1 MTDVE
6 AAVADGAPLLFP
18 AHGSNVA
25 HAFEQHW
32 DADALAGAD
41 VVARGRVVQ
50 QRVAPVP
57 METNAIAVVPED
69 DGGYTVWCST
79 QVPFDV
85 RSDLAELLEVDK
97 KRVRIVAPDVGGG
110 FGAKLIVYPEFAV
123 VAAAAKA
130 LGRPVRWAETRS
142 ESMLNLN
149 HGRAQVQHVEIG
161 AKRDGTRGRACASSC
176 SPTWAR
182 IRSGRSC
189 PRPRRRCSPASTRSR
204 VIASRGRSVV
214 TNATPVAAYRGAGRP
229 EATALV
235 ERAMDLIAAELGMD
249 PVDVRRKNMIP
260 ADVFPYTTASG
271 TTYDIGDY
279 ERALDEAL
287 RIADVPRAPGG
298 AGGATGARRP
308 PAPRHRRQ
316 HVRRDHR
323 VRVEGVRLGARC
335 TPTAP

>member
-1 MTDVE
+1 M
-6 AAVADGAPLLFP
+6 
-18 AHGSNVA
+18 
-25 HAFEQHW
+25 
-32 DADALAGAD
+32 
-41 VVARGRVVQ
+41 
-50 QRVAPVP
+50 
-57 METNAIAVVPED
+57 
-69 DGGYTVWCST
+69 
-79 QVPFDV
+79 PFDV

-97 KRVRIVAPDVGGG
+97 KQVRIVAPDVGGG

-161 AKRDGTRGRACASSC
+161 AKRDGTVVGMRVELLADMGAYPVGAFL
-176 SPTWAR
+176 PTTTQEMLAGVYA
-182 IRSGRSC
+182 I
-189 PRPRRRCSPASTRSR
+189 PR
-204 VIASRGRSVV
+204 IASRGWSVV

-279 ERALDEAL
+279 ELRARRGAEDRRRAEA
-287 RIADVPRAPGG
+287 PRG
-298 AGGATGARRP
+298 AGSATRARRP
-308 PAPRHRRQ
+308 PAARRRRQ

-323 VRVEGVRLGARC
+323 VRVEGVRLGRRC
-335 TPTAP
+335 MPTAP